1 MASIHDYENITT
13 SHSTTCQEC
22 GELIRWCDS
31 DYVGGTTNDDQ
42 FSGIIDK
49 LIYHMKNDPK
59 CVRERKLNEL
69 FGTKEKLAQDYYLK

>member
-1 MASIHDYENITT
+1 MSSIYDYENITT

-31 DYVGGTTNDDQ
+31 ETDQ
-42 FSGIIDK
+42 FYGLVDK
-49 LIYHMKNDPK
+49 LIYHMKNDSK

-69 FGTKEKLAQDYYLK
+69 FGTKEKLAQDHYLK

>member
-1 MASIHDYENITT
+1 MASIYDYENITT
-13 SHSTTCQEC
+13 SEFTTCQEC
-22 GELIRWCDS
+22 GELICWRDS
-31 DYVGGTTNDDQ
+31 DYVGGTTDDDQ

>member
-1 MASIHDYENITT
+1 MRYYKNITT

-31 DYVGGTTNDDQ
+31 ETNDDQ

-69 FGTKEKLAQDYYLK
+69 FGTKKKLAQDFYL

>member
-1 MASIHDYENITT
+1 MSSIHDYENITT
-13 SHSTTCQEC
+13 SHSTTCGEC
-22 GELIRWCDS
+22 GELISWR
-31 DYVGGTTNDDQ
+31 DYDYFGGTTNDDQ

-69 FGTKEKLAQDYYLK
+69 FGTKEKLAQDHYLK